1 MIQKDRAYVVAEIG
15 INHNGDLDLAKKL
28 IVGAKNSGAD
38 AVKFQKRTVDVVYT
52 PEDLQRV
59 RDTPFGT
66 TNGDLK
72 RHLEFDT
79 KDYQELD
86 ELCTMLGIEWF
97 ASPWDEASVSFLAGF
112 DVPYLKVASACIT
125 DCKLLRTMCDTGIP
139 LLVST
144 GMCTLEMVQ
153 QAVRHIVDSGGH
165 IACLYSCNS
174 TYPTKVENINLNGI
188 RTLQKEFPRIPIGYS
203 GHEVGITTTAA
214 TVLFDVVSIE
224 RHITLAKSNWG
235 TDQAASLD
243 VAGFTRLVRD
253 TRILEK
259 ALGSG
264 DIEITDEEVAI
275 AQKLRRVNDL

>member
-1 MIQKDRAYVVAEIG
+1 MIQKGRTYVVAEIG
-15 INHNGDLDLAKKL
+15 INHNGELDLAKKL
-28 IVGAKNSGAD
+28 IVAAVASGAD

-52 PEDLQRV
+52 PEELQRT

-66 TNGDLK
+66 TNGELK
-72 RHLEFDT
+72 HHLELNT
-79 KDYQELD
+79 SDYEEIS

-97 ASPWDEASVSFLAGF
+97 ASPWDEASVHFLHGF

-125 DCKLLRTMCDTGIP
+125 DRNLLKTMCETGIP

-144 GMCTLEMVQ
+144 GMCTLEMVHL
-153 QAVRHIVDSGGH
+153 AVRHIVDCGGH
-165 IACLYSCNS
+165 ISCLYSCNS
-174 TYPTKVENINLNGI
+174 TYPTKIDMINLNGI

-203 GHEVGITTTAA
+203 GHEVGITTSAS

-243 VAGFTRLVRD
+243 QAGFARLVRD

-275 AQKLRRVNDL
+275 AAKLRRVNSL